1 MACAECCPPEEPLCP
16 ACSPGAFENAAR
28 DQGFVPPE
36 AFTTVLE
43 FVRTQGA
50 GLELLRLS
58 LLDYP
63 EVAERVRRFDLEG
76 H

>member
-1 MACAECCPPEEPLCP
+1 MIECDQCARDLPCLHCQPEEWQEDLY
-16 ACSPGAFENAAR
+16 AI
-28 DQGFVPPE
+28 GFVPPE
-36 AFTTVLE
+36 AFATVLE
-43 FVRTQGA
+43 FVRGGNY